1 MSGVFTRDDE
11 YFMRAALAEARV
23 AFDEGE
29 IPIGA
34 VIVCEGRIIARA
46 HNEVERLLDPTAHA
60 EVLAIT
66 SATQSLGGKFLSSGC
81 TLYVTVEPCTMCAG
95 ALFWSRV
102 GRIVYG
108 AKEEKFGYS
117 CHAPSLFPKA
127 MRVEGGLLE
136 VEARELMQSFFASRR

>member
-1 MSGVFTRDDE
+1 MIYTPEDE
-11 YFMRAALAEARV
+11 RYMRLALEEAEQ
-23 AFDEGE
+23 AFHEGE

-34 VIVCEGRIIARA
+34 VVVCGGRVIARA
-46 HNEVERLLDPTAHA
+46 HNSVERLSDPTAHA
-60 EVLAIT
+60 ELLAIP
-66 SATQSLGGKFLSSGC
+66 SATEALGGKYLQGC
-81 TLYVTVEPCTMCAG
+81 TLYVTIEPCTMCAG

-127 MRVEGGLLE
+127 IRVEGGLLE
-136 VEARELMQSFFASRR
+136 VEARELMQSFFATRR

>member
-11 YFMRAALAEARV
+11 YFMRAALAEARI

-81 TLYVTVEPCTMCAG
+81 TLYVTVEPCTMSGGSSMERRRRSLATHVM
-95 ALFWSRV
+95 LLHSSP
-102 GRIVYG
+102 
-108 AKEEKFGYS
+108 K
-117 CHAPSLFPKA
+117 PS
-127 MRVEGGLLE
+127 V
-136 VEARELMQSFFASRR
+136 

>member
-11 YFMRAALAEARV
+11 YFMRAALAEARI

-81 TLYVTVEPCTMCAG
+81 TLYVTVEPARCVLG
-95 ALFWSRV
+95 LS
-102 GRIVYG
+102 
-108 AKEEKFGYS
+108 FGLVS
-117 CHAPSLFPKA
+117 GGSSMERRRRSLATHVMLLHSSPKPS
-127 MRVEGGLLE
+127 V
-136 VEARELMQSFFASRR
+136 